1 MNENNKPI
9 KYDSTTWGK
18 IKSFFI
24 KIFSK
29 KNKDINIIENREETN
44 NTHFLED
51 ISYRE
56 EIKELNKKKALA
68 DKLMDGEIN
77 VDNLSNNEVKEMIEY
92 FNNYIDEMNKKLK
105 EIKKSIMD
113 LKN

>member
-9 KYDSTTWGK
+9 KYDNSTWIK
-18 IKSFFI
+18 IKSFFV

-29 KNKDINIIENREETN
+29 KNKDINIIENRVETN

>member
-1 MNENNKPI
+1 M
-9 KYDSTTWGK
+9 
-18 IKSFFI
+18 
-24 KIFSK
+24 
-29 KNKDINIIENREETN
+29 
-44 NTHFLED
+44 
-51 ISYRE
+51 
-56 EIKELNKKKALA
+56 KKALA
-68 DKLMDGEIN
+68 DKLMNGQIN

>member
-1 MNENNKPI
+1 
-9 KYDSTTWGK
+9 
-18 IKSFFI
+18 
-24 KIFSK
+24 
-29 KNKDINIIENREETN
+29 
-44 NTHFLED
+44 
-51 ISYRE
+51 
-56 EIKELNKKKALA
+56 
-68 DKLMDGEIN
+68 MDGEIN

>member
-56 EIKELNKKKALA
+56 EIKE
-68 DKLMDGEIN
+68 
-77 VDNLSNNEVKEMIEY
+77 
-92 FNNYIDEMNKKLK
+92 
-105 EIKKSIMD
+105 
-113 LKN
+113 